1 MALRLI
7 EVIAP
12 KSKKEKIKALKN
24 NPLVIDAWQE
34 ENSVSDFIF
43 KILVEAEN
51 SEVVIDK
58 LSRLFKKEETF
69 RIVVQN
75 VEATLPFEEVSVQKK
90 SVKKSVGKLTV
101 SREELYNQVINMAQ
115 LNYIYLFMVGLA
127 AVIASFGFIED
138 KWVVIVGSMVVAP
151 LIAPNIAFSLG
162 IVLGDKNLGFKGMFA
177 MLAGVLLVLVIS
189 LILGLLYPAEIV
201 SKSLQSTLI
210 PNYSDIIIALAS
222 GVVAVLAFT
231 SGTAFALI
239 GVMVSI
245 SLLPPLVAAGL
256 VLAKGEYILFMN
268 AMIFFLINFVAL
280 NLSGVV
286 TFWFQGVRP
295 KNWWEEKKAKHYRF
309 LAISMWLFLLIILII
324 FIYLKHG
331 NFLS

>member
-7 EVIAP
+7 EVIAS

-24 NPLVIDAWQE
+24 QPMVIDAWQE
-34 ENSVSDFIF
+34 ENSVSDFNF

-75 VEATLPFEEVSVQKK
+75 VEATLPLVETLDEKK
-90 SVKKSVGKLTV
+90 SKKSVGKLTV

-115 LNYIYLFMVGLA
+115 VSYIYLLMVGLA

-151 LIAPNIAFSLG
+151 LITPNIAFSLG
-162 IVLGDKNLGFKGMFA
+162 VVLGDKNLGFKGMLT
-177 MLAGVLLVLVIS
+177 MLAGVLLVLAIS
-189 LILGLLYPAEIV
+189 LILGLLYPADIV
-201 SKSLQSTLI
+201 SKSLQSALI
-210 PNYSDIIIALAS
+210 TNYSDIIIALAS
-222 GVVAVLAFT
+222 GIVAVLAFT

-256 VLAKGEYILFMN
+256 VLAQGEYILFMN
-268 AMIFFLINFVAL
+268 AMIFFLVNFVAL
-280 NLSGVV
+280 NLSSVV

-309 LAISMWLFLLIILII
+309 LAISMWLILLIILILM
-324 FIYLKHG
+324 IYLQHD